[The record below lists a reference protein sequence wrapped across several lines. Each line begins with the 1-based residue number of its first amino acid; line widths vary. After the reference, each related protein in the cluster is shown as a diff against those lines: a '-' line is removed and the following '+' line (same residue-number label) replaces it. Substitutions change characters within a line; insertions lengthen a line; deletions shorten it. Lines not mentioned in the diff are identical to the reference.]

1 MNLHRGLISLIVPAF
16 NEEENLPVLVHRLMA
31 VMEPYG
37 TYEILVIDD
46 GSTDQSRYVLRQ
58 LSTAYPVVR
67 FLSFSRNFGHQVA
80 LRAGYEHARGEAVIC
95 LDADLQH
102 PPELIPALIAKWRD
116 GAEVVYTV
124 RQSDPSLSWFKRITS
139 KTFYGLLR
147 RVSNLQLEDGA
158 ADFRLLD
165 RKVVDTINQFKEND
179 LFLRG
184 AISWVG
190 FRQCRI
196 LYQPAARYAGRSKY
210 SFRKML
216 RLAAM
221 GITSFSTRPLYLSVL
236 LGFGMSLFAALFG
249 VEVLYEYFFTDAT
262 VSGWTTLVVLVSLIG
277 GVQFIMIGI
286 IGVYLGKTF
295 VEVKGRPAYIIGDT
309 SEIEETVTTWE
320 GPTEETLFY
329 SPSTS
334 KSSTPPLSLDTTF
347 P

>member
-1 MNLHRGLISLIVPAF
+1 MKSLPGMISLIVPAF

-37 TYEILVIDD
+37 SYEILIIDD
-46 GSTDQSRYVLRQ
+46 GSSDQTRYVLRQ
-58 LSTAYPVVR
+58 LSKAYPVVR
-67 FLSFSRNFGHQVA
+67 FLSFSRNFGHQMA
-80 LRAGYEHARGEAVIC
+80 LRAGYDNALGEAVIC

-102 PPELIPALIAKWRD
+102 PPELIPALIDKWRQ
-116 GAEVVYTV
+116 GYEVVYTV
-124 RQSDPSLSWFKRITS
+124 RQSDPKLSLFKRTTS
-139 KTFYGLLR
+139 KYFYRILR
-147 RVSNLQLEDGA
+147 TVSKLQLEDGA

-165 RKVVDTINQFKEND
+165 RKVVNTLKQFKEND

-196 LYQPAARYAGRSKY
+196 LYEPAARYAGRSKY

-216 RLAAM
+216 KLAAM

-236 LGFGMSLFAALFG
+236 LGFSMFLLASLFGAEA
-249 VEVLYEYFFTDAT
+249 LYEHYFTNAT
-262 VSGWTTLVVLVSLIG
+262 VSGWTTLVLLLVLIG

-295 VEVKGRPAYIIGDT
+295 VEVKGRPAYIISDT
-309 SEIEETVTTWE
+309 SDIEESVTTWQA
-320 GPTEETLFY
+320 PSEEDVIFY
-329 SPSTS
+329 SPLT
-334 KSSTPPLSLDTTF
+334 
-347 P
+347 

>member
-1 MNLHRGLISLIVPAF
+1 
-16 NEEENLPVLVHRLMA
+16 MA

-37 TYEILVIDD
+37 AYEILLIDD

-58 LSTAYPVVR
+58 LSSEYPVVR
-67 FLSFSRNFGHQVA
+67 FLSFSRNFGHQMA
-80 LRAGYEHARGEAVIC
+80 LRAGYEHARGDAVIC

-102 PPELIPALIAKWRD
+102 PPELIPTLIQKWRE
-116 GAEVVYTV
+116 GYEVVYTV
-124 RQSDPSLSWFKRITS
+124 RQSDPSLSWFKRTTS
-139 KTFYGLLR
+139 KKFYSLLR
-147 RVSNLQLEDGA
+147 KVSNLQIEDGA

-165 RKVVDTINQFKEND
+165 RKVVDTINQFKESD

-184 AISWVG
+184 AISWIG

-196 LYQPAARYAGRSKY
+196 LYVPAARYAGSSKY
-210 SFRKML
+210 SFQKML
-216 RLAAM
+216 KLAAM
-221 GITSFSTRPLYLSVL
+221 GITSFSTRPLYLSVM
-236 LGFGMSLFAALFG
+236 LGFGMSVFATLFG
-249 VEVLYEYFFTDAT
+249 IEVLYEYLFTNAT
-262 VSGWTTLVVLVSLIG
+262 VSGWTTLVVLIALIG

-329 SPSTS
+329 SPSI
-334 KSSTPPLSLDTTF
+334 
-347 P
+347 